1 MSKVTANDVLKKI
14 GSAPD
19 MTADLSEY
27 GLEYVG
33 SSVVYLSKTSLRHYY
48 RIVDETKFDAVKDSV
63 TFNGEKV
70 GFTDKNGM
78 ICFELP
84 DISADHFDER
94 YTLRVGTSDYNY
106 SVLDYV
112 YVCLNS
118 KNAPYL
124 TRQLVSA
131 TYWYYQ
137 AAEAYV
143 GN

>member
-1 MSKVTANDVLKKI
+1 M
-14 GSAPD
+14 
-19 MTADLSEY
+19 
-27 GLEYVG
+27 
-33 SSVVYLSKTSLRHYY
+33 LRHYY
-48 RIVDETKFDAVKDSV
+48 RIVDKTKFDAVKDSV
-63 TFNGEKV
+63 TFNGEQV

-78 ICFELP
+78 IYFENP
-84 DISADHFDER
+84 DISAEDFDVR
-94 YTLRVGTSDYNY
+94 YTLRIDTSEYNY

-143 GN
+143 VN